1 MHVEKVGN
9 ELSIAHM
16 RQRRA
21 HVAPTT
27 PGWVT
32 PWRPLSKLLEAVS
45 QSHSEWAVLDPEA
58 ARAMPAR

>member
-9 ELSIAHM
+9 ELGIARM
-16 RQRRA
+16 RQRGA

-32 PWRPLSKLLEAVS
+32 PWRPLSKLLKAVS
-45 QSHSEWAVLDPEA
+45 
-58 ARAMPAR
+58 